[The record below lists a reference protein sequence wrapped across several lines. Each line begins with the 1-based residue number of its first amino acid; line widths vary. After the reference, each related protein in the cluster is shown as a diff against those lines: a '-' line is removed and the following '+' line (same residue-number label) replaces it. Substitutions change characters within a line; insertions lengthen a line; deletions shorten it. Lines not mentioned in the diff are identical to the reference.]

1 MISDKQLRS
10 YEVSIWTLQDSFIT
24 VLKPTNLENKEMFQD
39 GKIILKNDGENTL
52 NFTIPMYI
60 MQNGSFIEN
69 PLWYNK
75 KNGYLM
81 ANLRKIKVIFNKFTD
96 YEEVF
101 EFVITKVTEKHEGY
115 AKICEIE
122 CSGLA
127 FNELG
132 KQGYKISLSE
142 EDLFDE
148 VKEAAASDI
157 SDITIKNNL
166 NYWVDKVL
174 QGSNWR
180 YSVQMDWSSVDGV
193 IDQEE
198 EGAIPYSKL
207 TPAQRDTLN
216 NNRESLGLRRHDTVY
231 EEAYVSSWAVQN
243 SNVIP
248 RAVVSATEKMRVINE
263 NESNRYNLIQKIA
276 EIFEVYTKFKYYYDT
291 NYHIIDREIIFY
303 NNFLNDKNVID
314 LTYSYDT
321 QNITRELNAEDIV
334 TKMFVKTLDNSA
346 SPSGIT
352 SIADTEANITKEDYL
367 LNFDYLYSIK
377 SISEEQY
384 DAIHNFE
391 IEVLQLNNEIIP
403 LDTQIIELE
412 EELVNAEIAR
422 DNAAVMKDE
431 ADKNITYF
439 TEQLKAIYDDKG
451 YTEDKVIDVTSA
463 NPALVMISQKNGV
476 YVGHFG
482 SQYSGVVP
490 GSITVYM
497 TRNGSS
503 LQNSINFV
511 QHVENKAVTE
521 IIFASNLNQGY
532 CYATFSYR
540 PALEYINLRND
551 YIILSNKYQKIY
563 ETNNTKIES
572 NCGKKINN
580 TDVGLKDY
588 INNRKAFRQSKY
600 DEKAT
605 LISNFENML
614 GPALREGYW
623 QPEDEYVGYGTQ
635 YDETIIPSATSS
647 SSASGNI
654 DFIWDTELLDD
665 EEKNYYE
672 YGVNKTKVY
681 YPCIDLSKLNSNFF
695 ESLKNKTFLDNLS
708 FLYKISN
715 NDTKPFILPQGTS
728 CKFTFLRSNEDGTI
742 IPALILLNFYSD
754 TLIIDDATGDSVYQQ
769 AKSYTSYITSLS
781 VASLLG
787 TITVNN
793 STTFS
798 VPSNA
803 WIQYPNKYTIVY
815 PRLRINSNYIK
826 TNEDELFLNFYQ
838 STIAGYIFS
847 DTLAEFQDY
856 YFSLKNEKKYLTIKP
871 ELLLANGFGTAKLKI
886 NYCISNAALQVYL
899 DAIKIMKENAYPKVS
914 YTINQILSES
924 LLYDTYNRLNQLAHI
939 NDAELKF
946 NDTIGYI
953 SEVELNLDKP
963 WEDTITI
970 QNYKNKFEDLFSTI
984 VAQTQAMER
993 NGYKLNAAMNAFNAN
1008 GQLTGI
1014 ISPDSLLKST
1024 ETLHALIRNNANI
1037 IAAQAVSEAA
1047 KHKAVLA
1054 STEVYRVIH
1063 GETGLAFTGNNIDK
1077 VLLNQDDG
1085 LLIAGK
1091 SGSQPIFFKVDN
1103 SHMGFFKGNPG
1114 DYSVPQLYYSNGNLA
1129 LSGTVYASNGWFG
1142 DENGWIIGTGS
1153 VDSNG
1158 SNIVNK
1164 IKNGTSNDINLAV
1177 TGMTTG
1183 NLGGLLYSANGK
1195 AIFTA
1200 GTSSKPPMIVL
1211 TQNGFSDLTAKD
1223 DAVFLFDG
1231 SNLYING
1238 HITTSSGLIGG
1249 WAIDSNSIYYGAKGN
1264 SNNNNDVTL
1273 MSSDTFTRTLN
1284 SVSRSSLKFAIGA
1297 NFGVAND
1304 GSMYASKGNIGGWTI
1319 GSNYIGDAATLNGS
1333 VIGMRYTT
1341 TNADKVF
1348 WAGAAYNGSP
1358 SFYVTKGGALYASS
1372 ATITGEIQAT
1382 SGFIGTNTTN
1392 GWTIDSNTLRHG
1404 ATNSTSAGAIALSA
1418 STFTRSINNTN
1429 LSNLQLAI
1437 GSKFGVTSDG
1447 TLYASGATIAGYTK
1461 TADLTVD
1468 GDLGIVRM
1476 GTKATKISGTVIS
1489 GTNFSLDEN
1498 GYIALSSISGSG
1510 DIAKLEMNNGWI
1522 VLSSAN
1528 NNSISA
1534 SSAVKIG
1541 PDEINI
1547 TSNGTFD
1554 VSATNFIINSK
1565 ATDSNIMFQVGD
1577 TSGSHIKYTPSGGL
1591 VVNGAITATSLSVG
1605 SGNNLLTYTS
1615 SEGLIVKGTID
1626 ALGGTIGGWN
1636 ITYTGISKSVTSID
1650 GTYNILINSDTYN
1663 SQNTTPYNPIF
1674 GVYKDNY
1681 DWQFFVRSNGELYA
1695 KNANLLGG
1703 TIGGWDIAG
1712 DGIRKGITVGADV
1725 YQTRISVPSDNLNLA
1740 TFGVL
1745 KINSS
1750 NPNGEWQFYVNGK
1763 GDMMANT
1770 LYLRN
1775 GNIDVA
1781 GVLQTLLL
1789 NTDNDQEDPTE
1800 PAQANGTYGMTITN
1814 YSKGNWIKVRKQD
1827 GTTDKI
1833 PFGNAA
1839 RLSDARTAGA
1849 RSVTVNLEDTV
1860 SMHGSGNSWTINY
1873 TLNSPYMASVS
1884 GSESVSMKYVYDDAR
1899 KGYTEGTFTKISD
1912 TLYRKTGSSTY
1923 VELSYDAYKKS

>member
-148 VKEAAASDI
+148 VKEAATSDI

-198 EGAIPYSKL
+198 EGAIPYSEL
-207 TPAQRDTLN
+207 TQAQRDTLN

-248 RAVVSATEKMRVINE
+248 RAVVSAVEKMRVINE
-263 NESNRYNLIQKIA
+263 SESNRYNLIQKIA

-391 IEVLQLNNEIIP
+391 IEVLKLNNEIIP

-439 TEQLKAIYDDKG
+439 TEQLKAIYNDSG
-451 YTEDKVIDVTSA
+451 YDENTIVTVNSN
-463 NPALVMISQKNGV
+463 NPALITISNSNGV

-490 GSITVYM
+490 GSITVYT

-503 LQNSINFV
+503 LQGPINFV

-521 IIFASNLNQGY
+521 ITFASNLSSTIVNQGY
-532 CYATFSYR
+532 CYATFNYR

-551 YIILSNKYQKIY
+551 YIILSNKYQTIY

-572 NCGKKINN
+572 NCGEKINN
-580 TDVGLKDY
+580 TNVGLKDY

-600 DEKAT
+600 DEKAA

-635 YDETIIPSATSS
+635 YDEIIIPSATSS

-728 CKFTFLRSNEDGTI
+728 CKFAFLRSNTDGTI

-754 TLIIDDATGDSVYQQ
+754 TLITNDTTGDSVYQQ

-856 YFSLKNEKKYLTIKP
+856 YFSLKNGKKYLTIKP
-871 ELLLANGFGTAKLKI
+871 ELLLANGVGTAKLKI
-886 NYCISNAALQVYL
+886 NYCISNTALQVYL

-946 NDTIGYI
+946 NDTMGYI

-993 NGYKLNAAMNAFNAN
+993 NGYKLSAAMNAFNAN

-1024 ETLHALIRNNANI
+1024 ETLHALIRNNADI

-1054 STEVYRVIH
+1054 STEIYRVMH

-1091 SGSQPIFFKVDN
+1091 SGNQNIFFKLDN
-1103 SHMGFFKGNPG
+1103 SNMGFFKGNP
-1114 DYSVPQLYYSNGNLA
+1114 DDIAHATPQLYYSNGNLA

-1158 SNIVNK
+1158 NNIVNK
-1164 IKNGTSNDINLAV
+1164 IKNGTSNDTNSAV

-1211 TQNGFSDLTAKD
+1211 TKNGFSKPTAAN
-1223 DAVFLFDG
+1223 DALFLFDG
-1231 SNLYING
+1231 SNLFING

-1249 WAIDSNSIYYGAKGN
+1249 WYIGSNYLGN
-1264 SNNNNDVTL
+1264 SSTLANSSIGFHTNTGNNVILWAGSTDRANATFRVTANGAL
-1273 MSSDTFTRTLN
+1273 TATSGNIGGWYIGSNYLGNKNTLDNSSIGFHINTGDNVVLWAGSTTRGSASFRVT
-1284 SVSRSSLKFAIGA
+1284 A
-1297 NFGVAND
+1297 NGKLTSTS
-1304 GSMYASKGNIGGWTI
+1304 GSIGGWTI
-1319 GSNYIGDAATLNGS
+1319 GATRLSAGS
-1333 VIGMRYTT
+1333 S
-1341 TNADKVF
+1341 TNTVGLDSGTANFDYAI
-1348 WAGAAYNGSP
+1348 WAGHG
-1358 SFYVTKGGALYASS
+1358 TASS
-1372 ATITGEIQAT
+1372 APF
-1382 SGFIGTNTTN
+1382 SVKRN
-1392 GWTIDSNTLRHG
+1392 
-1404 ATNSTSAGAIALSA
+1404 
-1418 STFTRSINNTN
+1418 
-1429 LSNLQLAI
+1429 
-1437 GSKFGVTSDG
+1437 G
-1447 TLYASGATIAGYTK
+1447 TLYASGATISGAITATSLNVGNQTADAWIKSYGYDTVTNVNNKLSNYTK
-1461 TADLTVD
+1461 TAEINIDPTT
-1468 GDLGIVRM
+1468 GIARM
-1476 GTKATKISGTVIS
+1476 GAHRTDSLVGKTLFSGAQLTLDSS
-1489 GTNFSLDEN
+1489 GYLTL
-1498 GYIALSSISGSG
+1498 GSISDSG
-1510 DIAKLEMNNGWI
+1510 DIAKLTMSDGWI
-1522 VLSSAN
+1522 VLSSTN
-1528 NNSISA
+1528 NNSINA
-1534 SSAVKIG
+1534 SSNVKIG
-1541 PDEINI
+1541 PSKISIN
-1547 TSNGTFD
+1547 SSGTFD
-1554 VSATNFIINSK
+1554 VSATNFIINSQ
-1565 ATDSNIMFQVGD
+1565 ATENNTMFQVGD
-1577 TSGSHIKYTPSGGL
+1577 ANNSYLSYSPNGGL
-1591 VVNGAITATSLSVG
+1591 IVKGAITATSLSVG

-1626 ALGGTIGGWN
+1626 ALSGTIGGWN
-1636 ITYTGISKSVTSID
+1636 ITDTGISKSVTSID
-1650 GTYNILINSDTYN
+1650 GTYNILISSNTYS
-1663 SQNTTPYNPIF
+1663 SQYTPLYNPIF

-1681 DWQFFVRSNGELYA
+1681 SWQFFVRSNGELYA

-1703 TIGGWDIAG
+1703 TISGWNIDGNGIWRRVDPSSDAGFVGMMTWEGNGAVTADTKAFQAGG
-1712 DGIRKGITVGADV
+1712 TNFYV
-1725 YQTRISVPSDNLNLA
+1725 
-1740 TFGVL
+1740 TFGGYLYAKNAHIEGDFVTNGFSVQNGQ
-1745 KINSS
+1745 ITTFVPYS
-1750 NPNGEWQFYVNGK
+1750 N
-1763 GDMMANT
+1763 
-1770 LYLRN
+1770 
-1775 GNIDVA
+1775 
-1781 GVLQTLLL
+1781 LL
-1789 NTDNDQEDPTE
+1789 NWHVLTDRGNQTPDSPGIEEGSLGNQIFLRGLPKIVTPKADTTPATLGSVNFITSRVVMTLVTWNSYTSPIGGYANIRLEGASIIVDWIRQYNGDPCPKDETVE
-1800 PAQANGTYGMTITN
+1800 
-1814 YSKGNWIKVRKQD
+1814 
-1827 GTTDKI
+1827 
-1833 PFGNAA
+1833 FH
-1839 RLSDARTAGA
+1839 LS
-1849 RSVTVNLEDTV
+1849 
-1860 SMHGSGNSWTINY
+1860 M
-1873 TLNSPYMASVS
+1873 
-1884 GSESVSMKYVYDDAR
+1884 
-1899 KGYTEGTFTKISD
+1899 
-1912 TLYRKTGSSTY
+1912 
-1923 VELSYDAYKKS
+1923 SYWQ